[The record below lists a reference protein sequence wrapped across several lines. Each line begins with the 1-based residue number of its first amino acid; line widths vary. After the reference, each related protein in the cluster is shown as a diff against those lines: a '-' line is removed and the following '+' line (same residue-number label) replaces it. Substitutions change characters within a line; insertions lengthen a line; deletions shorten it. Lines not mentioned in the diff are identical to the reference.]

1 MVEIDGFHKGVLGK
15 AGLCVPSEILHVAF
29 QPDGFAQ
36 IKLKA
41 DLMDRVENFVRP
53 GIVRVVADHGIL

>member
-1 MVEIDGFHKGVLGK
+1 MVEVHRLHKGILGE
-15 AGLCVPSEILHVAF
+15 AGFRVPPEILDVAF